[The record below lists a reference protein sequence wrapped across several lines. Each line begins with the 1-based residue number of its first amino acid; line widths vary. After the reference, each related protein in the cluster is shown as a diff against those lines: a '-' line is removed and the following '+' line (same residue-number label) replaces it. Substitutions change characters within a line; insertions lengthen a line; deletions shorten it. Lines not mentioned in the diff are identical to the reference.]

1 MPFSCDIV
9 DLLNISSDNMEEYLI
24 SVNNTVE
31 FTEILEK
38 ITDDCALE
46 FGGGKVH
53 KYIHI
58 LVNICE

>member
-1 MPFSCDIV
+1 
-9 DLLNISSDNMEEYLI
+9 MEEYLI

-46 FGGGKVH
+46 FGGDKVH

-58 LVNICE
+58 LVNICEFKIVFICTILTWK